1 MKAFRILKRSIR
13 DSFKSIIRNFSLSL
27 ASILSITVTLILVS
41 VSLIMSANVNF
52 TTKSIEEELSI
63 IVYVKN
69 AVNEKEL
76 KTIEKDIKNIK
87 QVQSVKLKSKEEWKK
102 EMVEYSD
109 TFKTVLDYLDDN
121 PLLDSYIV
129 KVKDVK
135 ELEKIAE
142 FIKSIDNVETVK
154 YGESMIGPI
163 ISLFDVVKTGALIVV
178 IILVLVTVFLINNTI
193 KLTIFSR
200 RTEIEIMR
208 LVGASNSSIKL
219 PFVFEGFLIG
229 LLGSVIPIALTAYGY
244 IFLYTSFNGKLMND
258 MIMLLKPRELLSLV
272 TLSLLLIGTIVG
284 MIGSTKAVRK
294 YLKI

>member
-87 QVQSVKLKSKEEWKK
+87 QVQSVKLKSKEEWKN

-109 TFKTVLDYLDDN
+109 TFKTVLDYLGDN

-229 LLGSVIPIALTAYGY
+229 LLGSVIPIALTSYGY